1 MGLKQLIVLTQGPTS
16 SASSQ
21 HASCLPTE
29 QSATV
34 PGTGSARW
42 ELRDNLWGLDP
53 SPAHMDICLV
63 TVFNGARPCGGPF
76 CTLATPTARRSQRRD
91 SEKGGPPC
99 PRRLSARSK
108 QLGV

>member
-29 QSATV
+29 QSATE

-42 ELRDNLWGLDP
+42 ELRDNLWGLIP
-53 SPAHMDICLV
+53 VQLIWTSALSPYSTGPALAAGLSAPWPLPRLDDLSVEIPRKV
-63 TVFNGARPCGGPF
+63 ARPA
-76 CTLATPTARRSQRRD
+76 LAV
-91 SEKGGPPC
+91 
-99 PRRLSARSK
+99 SARGRSH
-108 QLGV
+108 

>member
-1 MGLKQLIVLTQGPTS
+1 MGLKQLIVLTQGATS

-29 QSATV
+29 QSATE

-63 TVFNGARPCGGPF
+63 TVFNGPA
-76 CTLATPTARRSQRRD
+76 LRRAFLHLDHSHGSTISGSRFRERWPALPSPSQR
-91 SEKGGPPC
+91 EVE
-99 PRRLSARSK
+99 AT
-108 QLGV
+108 